1 MQEHEFLATDEH
13 VGQRLDSWLALQ
25 DIDLTRSQVQRLIRE
40 GNVQVNGKVAK
51 NNHRLQSG
59 EHVHIFIPLPRPL
72 EIKAENIPLR
82 IIYEDAHI
90 AVIDKPQ
97 GMVTHPAQGN
107 YTGTLVNALL
117 YQVGDLSG
125 INGVLR
131 PGIVHR
137 LDKDTSGLLVIAKSD
152 LAHRRLSEQLKARQ
166 VERRYLALLH
176 GNLRQDAGVINAP
189 LARHPVQRKQMAVV
203 LDGREAITH
212 YRVRERFGNYTFV
225 ELQLETGRTHQIRV
239 HMSSVGHPVVGDT
252 VYGPRRPAF
261 GVTGQLLHAW
271 RLAFLHPITQEISQF
286 TADIP
291 PQFQHVLDKLRQH
304 MITG

>member
-1 MQEHEFLATDEH
+1 MRKFEFAVTAEHA
-13 VGQRLDSWLALQ
+13 GQRLDTWLALQ
-25 DIDLTRSQVQRLIRE
+25 DLELTRSQVQRLIRE
-40 GNVQVNGKVAK
+40 GQVEVAGRVAK
-51 NNHRLQSG
+51 SNHRLRTG
-59 EHVHIFIPLPRPL
+59 EWVTIVVPKPRPL
-72 EIKAENIPLR
+72 EILAEAIPLT
-82 IIYEDAHI
+82 IIYEDAHL
-90 AVIDKPQ
+90 AVINKPQ

-117 YQVGDLSG
+117 YQIGDLSG

-152 LAHRRLSEQLKARQ
+152 RAHRRLSEQLKARQ

-176 GNLRQDAGVINAP
+176 GNLRQDEGTIVAP
-189 LARHPVQRKQMAVV
+189 LARHPVLRKQMAVGAG
-203 LDGREAITH
+203 GREAVTH
-212 YRVRERFGNYTFV
+212 YRVRERFGDYTFV

-239 HMSSVGHPVVGDT
+239 HMAHVGHPVVGDN

-261 GVTGQLLHAW
+261 GLEGQLLHAW

-286 TADIP
+286 TADVP
-291 PQFQHVLDKLRQH
+291 PKFQHILDKLRH
-304 MITG
+304 A